1 MELDIFDEIQRL
13 RQLGQKAALAT
24 VVRIPGAGSSFR
36 TSKMLIREDG
46 SRLGAIG
53 SEAIETEVWAVA
65 ESVIRE
71 EKSRIMK
78 FETGEIFI
86 EPILPVPRIVIFG
99 AGHIA
104 IQVSKIATIAG
115 FRSTVVDD
123 RPEFANTERFPEAEK
138 IICGTL
144 EQARAQFDA
153 DENTYVIIVTRDNQ
167 EDKNVLRWAIQTNA
181 RYIGMIGGRAKIQ
194 SIASELVLEGISRER
209 LEHVNMPI
217 GLDIGAVLPEEIA
230 VAIVAE
236 VIHNRREGFRHP
248 LSKKLYRT
256 ISR

>member
-1 MELDIFDEIQRL
+1 MELDVFDEIQRL

-24 VVRIPGAGSSFR
+24 VVRIRGAESGFR
-36 TSKMLIREDG
+36 TSKLLIREDG
-46 SRLGAIG
+46 SRLGSIG
-53 SEAIETEVWAVA
+53 SDAIEADVWAAA

-78 FETGEIFI
+78 FETAEIFI
-86 EPILPVPRIVIFG
+86 EPILPVPRIIIFG

-115 FRSTVVDD
+115 FRSTIVDD
-123 RPEFANTERFPEAEK
+123 RPEFASAERFPEAEH
-138 IICGTL
+138 ICGTL
-144 EQARAQFDA
+144 EEATAQFQA
-153 DENTYVIIVTRDNQ
+153 DENTYVIIVTRDNE
-167 EDKNVLRWAIQTNA
+167 EDKHVLRWAVQTNA
-181 RYIGMIGGRAKIQ
+181 RYIGMIGGRTKIQ
-194 SIASELVLEGISRER
+194 SITSEIEGEGISRDR
-209 LEHVNMPI
+209 LERVNMPI

-236 VIHNRREGFRHP
+236 LIHNRREGFRHP

-256 ISR
+256 SS

>member
-1 MELDIFDEIQRL
+1 MELDVFDEIQRL

-24 VVRIPGAGSSFR
+24 VVRIPGAGASFR
-36 TSKMLIREDG
+36 SSKMLIREDG
-46 SRLGAIG
+46 SRLGSIG
-53 SEAIETEVWAVA
+53 SDAIEAEVWTAA
-65 ESVIRE
+65 ASVIRE

-78 FETGEIFI
+78 FESVEIFL
-86 EPILPVPRIVIFG
+86 EPILPVLRIVLFG

-104 IQVSKIATIAG
+104 IQVSKIATIVG
-115 FRSTVVDD
+115 FRSIIVDD
-123 RPEFANTERFPEAEK
+123 RPEFASTDRFPEAEN

-144 EQARAQFDA
+144 EQATAQFDA

-167 EDKNVLRWAIQTNA
+167 EDKNVLRWAVQTNA
-181 RYIGMIGGRAKIQ
+181 RYVGMIGGKAKIQ
-194 SIASELVLEGISRER
+194 AITAELEREGISRER
-209 LEHVNMPI
+209 LERVNMPI

-256 ISR
+256 SSR

>member
-1 MELDIFDEIQRL
+1 MELDVFDEIQRL

-36 TSKMLIREDG
+36 TSKLLIREDG
-46 SRLGAIG
+46 SRLGSIG
-53 SEAIETEVWAVA
+53 SDAIEADVWAAA
-65 ESVIRE
+65 ECVIRE

-78 FETGEIFI
+78 FETAEIFI
-86 EPILPVPRIVIFG
+86 EPILPVPKILIFG

-115 FRSTVVDD
+115 FRSTIVDD
-123 RPEFANTERFPEAEK
+123 RPEFASRERFPEAEK
-138 IICGTL
+138 TICGTL
-144 EQARAQFDA
+144 EDAAAQFHA

-167 EDKNVLRWAIQTNA
+167 EDKHVLRWAVQTNA
-181 RYIGMIGGRAKIQ
+181 RYVGMIGGRAKIE
-194 SIASELVLEGISRER
+194 SITAELECEGISRER
-209 LEHVNMPI
+209 LERVNMPI

-248 LSKKLYRT
+248 LSKKL
-256 ISR
+256 SRASSR

>member
-1 MELDIFDEIQRL
+1 MELDVFDEIQRL

-24 VVRIPGAGSSFR
+24 VVRVPGGGSSFR

-46 SRLGAIG
+46 SRLGSIG
-53 SEAIETEVWAVA
+53 SHAIEADVWAAA

-78 FETGEIFI
+78 FESIEIFI
-86 EPILPVPRIVIFG
+86 EPILPVPRIIIFG

-115 FRSTVVDD
+115 FRATIVDD
-123 RPEFANTERFPEAEK
+123 RPEFASTERFPEAER
-138 IICGTL
+138 IICATL
-144 EQARAQFDA
+144 EQATPQFHA

-167 EDKNVLRWAIQTNA
+167 EDKHVLRWAVQTSA
-181 RYIGMIGGRAKIQ
+181 RYVGMIGGRAKIE
-194 SIASELVLEGISRER
+194 SITRELEREGISRAR
-209 LEHVNMPI
+209 LERVNMPI

-236 VIHNRREGFRHP
+236 IIHNRREGFRHP
-248 LSKKLYRT
+248 LSKKLYRAN
-256 ISR
+256 SR

>member
-1 MELDIFDEIQRL
+1 MELDVFDEIQRL

-24 VVRIPGAGSSFR
+24 VVRIPRAESSFR

-46 SRLGAIG
+46 SRLGSIG
-53 SEAIETEVWAVA
+53 SDTIEADVWAAA

-78 FETGEIFI
+78 FETAEIFI
-86 EPILPVPRIVIFG
+86 EPILPVPRIIIFG

-104 IQVSKIATIAG
+104 TQVSKIATIVG
-115 FRSTVVDD
+115 FRSTIVDD
-123 RPEFANTERFPEAEK
+123 RPEFASAERFPEAEN

-144 EQARAQFDA
+144 EDA
-153 DENTYVIIVTRDNQ
+153 SPRFHPDENTYVIIVTRDNE
-167 EDKNVLRWAIQTNA
+167 EDKHVLRWAVQTHA
-181 RYIGMIGGRAKIQ
+181 RYIGMIGGRAKIE
-194 SIASELVLEGISRER
+194 SITADLELEGIARDR
-209 LEHVNMPI
+209 LDSVNMPI

-236 VIHNRREGFRHP
+236 IIHNRREGFRHP
-248 LSKKLYRT
+248 LSKKLYRAS
-256 ISR
+256 SR

>member
-46 SRLGAIG
+46 SHLGSIG
-53 SEAIETEVWAVA
+53 TDAIEADVWAAA
-65 ESVIRE
+65 EAVIRE

-78 FETGEIFI
+78 FETAEIFI
-86 EPILPVPRIVIFG
+86 EPILPVPRILIFG

-104 IQVSKIATIAG
+104 IQVSKIATIVG
-115 FRSTVVDD
+115 FRSTIVDD
-123 RPEFANTERFPEAEK
+123 RPEFATAERFPEAEN

-144 EQARAQFDA
+144 ENANKLFVP

-167 EDKNVLRWAIQTNA
+167 EDKQVLRWAVQTNA

-194 SIASELVLEGISRER
+194 SITSDLELEGIARER
-209 LEHVNMPI
+209 LDRVNMPI

-236 VIHNRREGFRHP
+236 IIHNRREGLGHP
-248 LSKKLYRT
+248 LSKKLHRAS
-256 ISR
+256 SR